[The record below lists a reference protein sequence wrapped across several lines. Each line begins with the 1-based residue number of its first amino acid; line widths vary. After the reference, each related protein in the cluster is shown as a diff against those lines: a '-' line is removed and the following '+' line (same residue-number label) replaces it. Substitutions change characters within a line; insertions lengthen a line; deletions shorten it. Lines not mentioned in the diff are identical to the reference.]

1 MDLDPGTVVANR
13 YRISRQLGRGGMGE
27 VFAAENIRTG
37 RPVAVKL
44 LRSDSKA
51 KSSAVARFR
60 REARAAGSI
69 NSDHVT
75 QVLDVEEDS
84 EHGICLVFELLEGE
98 SLIDRLKRTGPIPF
112 DELHSIIEQVW
123 IGLADAHKAGIIH
136 RDLKPSNVFLER
148 RPDGMVRVKILDFGI
163 SKLPKEMGGET
174 LTEMG
179 QSLGTF
185 SFMPPE
191 QIGKAKTVD
200 QRADIYA
207 CGTLIYQAL
216 SGQLPYAARNI
227 LVMVEMKAKTDA
239 RKLADAMG
247 NTIDPRLEAFLAHT
261 LARDPMQRFQNAT
274 EALAVWRELRP
285 ASIQP
290 VSSSGARS
298 AGAGSTRPEQGDRRG
313 VSSEPPAASSRAPK
327 PQRPDMPIS
336 AMETTTDTAA
346 TLAMPISQLTGYP
359 SQLRLE
365 QYARAEPLRDPH
377 GRAEQPRDAHL
388 QEHQQDPRARQEAPR
403 IGSGSYPAPVRPQ
416 LTTQM
421 GTPLPPQ
428 AQQQPRGVVQQQQQQ
443 RQPQQQQGQQQQ
455 GQQQQGQQQ
464 QGQQQQGQ
472 QQQGQQQQGQQQ
484 RGQQQQGQQQ
494 QGQQQQGQQQQGQQQ
509 QGQQQQDQQQQGQQ
523 QDQQQQ
529 QQGQQQQQQQ
539 GQRQLSSLQRTL
551 PLTSNLQQQYQ
562 VGMGG
567 SDSRPATVPRDV
579 GQRGHYGTTPMPNA
593 VGAGGP
599 MYRATPASGVQV
611 ANNLPRIYDDSTSQP
626 RSSQDQTRVYQPHG
640 QTPPSGTSPR
650 PSEPGMRR
658 DPELTGPGHSTMPI
672 PLQRR
677 RSAVPFVLGAIAFAL
692 VGFGIVAAVLQY
704 LRIGSF

>member
-1 MDLDPGTVVANR
+1 LDLDPGTVVANR

-44 LRSDSKA
+44 LRSDSKT

-75 QVLDVEEDS
+75 QVLDVEEDA

-112 DELHSIIEQVW
+112 DELHGIIEQVW

-200 QRADIYA
+200 HRADIYA

-227 LVMVEMKAKTDA
+227 LVMVEMKSKTDA

-247 NTIDPRLEAFLAHT
+247 NAIDPRLEAFLAHT

-298 AGAGSTRPEQGDRRG
+298 AGGASSRPPEQSDRRG
-313 VSSEPPAASSRAPK
+313 ASSDPPAASSKSPK

-346 TLAMPISQLTGYP
+346 TLAMPISQLTGHP

-365 QYARAEPLRDPH
+365 QARADQAREAH
-377 GRAEQPRDAHL
+377 GRA
-388 QEHQQDPRARQEAPR
+388 QQDARARQDSQRMEAPDPR
-403 IGSGSYPAPVRPQ
+403 LGSGSFPAPVRAQ
-416 LTTQM
+416 HTTPM
-421 GTPLPPQ
+421 GTPMPPQ
-428 AQQQPRGVVQQQQQQ
+428 VQQQPHGVILQQQQQQ
-443 RQPQQQQGQQQQ
+443 QQQQP
-455 GQQQQGQQQ
+455 
-464 QGQQQQGQ
+464 
-472 QQQGQQQQGQQQ
+472 
-484 RGQQQQGQQQ
+484 
-494 QGQQQQGQQQQGQQQ
+494 
-509 QGQQQQDQQQQGQQ
+509 
-523 QDQQQQ
+523 
-529 QQGQQQQQQQ
+529 Q

-551 PLTSNLQQQYQ
+551 PLSSNLQQQYQ
-562 VGMGG
+562 VGLGG
-567 SDSRPATVPRDV
+567 SDARPATVPRDV
-579 GQRGHYGTTPMPNA
+579 GQHGHYANPMPNA
-593 VGAGGP
+593 AGGP
-599 MYRATPASGVQV
+599 MYRPTPASGVQA

-626 RSSQDQTRVYQPHG
+626 QSSQDKTRVYQPHG
-640 QTPPSGTSPR
+640 KTPPSGTPPR
-650 PSEPGMRR
+650 PSDPGMRR
-658 DPELTGPGHSTMPI
+658 DQELTGPGQSTLPI